1 MRRSAW
7 MRVAWMGL
15 LLALGMASCS
25 GESNPSSVTLSPE
38 TETAARERLT
48 CESLTAEPAEL
59 ADCARLAPDT
69 DLAVFIRE
77 FGASAGLRRC
87 GTRHPSIAERERIE
101 AAVRAFFQR
110 RAAPAAGGGTIH
122 VYVHVINKGSGIANG
137 DVPAS
142 QIDAQI
148 DVLNATYAA
157 AGWSFVLAG
166 VDRTTNA
173 SWYTMSDGSTTELEA
188 KTALRIGSADALNLY
203 TANPGDGSLGWSTF
217 PSSYAAAS
225 RDDGVVIL
233 YASLPGGDAA
243 PYNLGYTAT
252 HEVGH
257 WMGLYH
263 TFQGACDGNNDDVD
277 DTPAER
283 SSAYGCPIGRDT
295 CLAAGADPITNFMDY
310 SDDACMQ
317 AFTAGQAARMEAQF
331 AVYRR
336 GR

>member
-1 MRRSAW
+1 
-7 MRVAWMGL
+7 MGV

-25 GESNPSSVTLSPE
+25 GDSHHSSGTLSPE
-38 TETAARERLT
+38 AETAARERLT
-48 CESLTAEPAEL
+48 CESLTDEPAEL
-59 ADCARLAPDT
+59 ADCARLAPDP
-69 DLAVFIRE
+69 DLAVFLRE

-87 GTRHPSIAERERIE
+87 GTRHPAIAERERIE
-101 AAVRAFFQR
+101 AAVRDFFQRQR

-122 VYVHVINKGSGIANG
+122 VYVHVINQGAGLANG
-137 DVPAS
+137 DVPDS
-142 QIDAQI
+142 QIAAQI
-148 DVLNATYAA
+148 EVLNATYAA

-173 SWYTMSDGSTTELEA
+173 TWYTMRDGSPTELEA
-188 KTALRIGSADALNLY
+188 KTALRLGRADDLNLY
-203 TANPGDGSLGWSTF
+203 TANPGDGVLGWATF
-217 PSSYAAAS
+217 PSHYAAAA

-263 TFQGACDGNNDDVD
+263 TFQGACGGTNDYVD

-283 SSAYGCPIGRDT
+283 ASAYGCPIGRDT

-317 AFTAGQAARMEAQF
+317 AFTAGQAARMDAQF

>member
-1 MRRSAW
+1 MRRRAW
-7 MRVAWMGL
+7 IRVAWMGL

-25 GESNPSSVTLSPE
+25 GESNQSSVTLSPE

-48 CESLTAEPAEL
+48 CESLTDEPAEL
-59 ADCARLAPDT
+59 ADCTRLAPDT

-87 GTRHPSIAERERIE
+87 STRHPSIAARERIE
-101 AAVRAFFQR
+101 AAVRDFFQR
-110 RAAPAAGGGTIH
+110 RAALAAGGGTIQ

-137 DVPAS
+137 DVPTS
-142 QIDAQI
+142 QIAAQI

-173 SWYTMSDGSTTELEA
+173 NWYTMSDGSPTELEA
-188 KTALRIGSADALNLY
+188 KTALRIGSADDLNIY
-203 TANPGDGSLGWSTF
+203 TANPGDGLLGWSTF
-217 PSSYAAAS
+217 PSSYASAS

-233 YASLPGGDAA
+233 YSSLPGGDAA

-263 TFQGACDGNNDDVD
+263 TFQGACGGNNDYVD

-331 AVYRR
+331 AAYRR